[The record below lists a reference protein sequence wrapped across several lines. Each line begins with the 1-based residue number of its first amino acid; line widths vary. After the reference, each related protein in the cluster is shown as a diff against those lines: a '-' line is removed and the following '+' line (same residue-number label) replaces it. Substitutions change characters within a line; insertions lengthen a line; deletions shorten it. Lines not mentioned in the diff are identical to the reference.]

1 MAKPIPD
8 NYPRL
13 TPYLI
18 VDGAGAAI
26 DFYCSVLGATE
37 RMRMPAPDGRV
48 GHAELQLGD
57 SMIMLADENAQM
69 DSRGPRA
76 IGGTPVSLH
85 VYVEDSDA
93 VFERAVQA
101 GARALRAVEDRF
113 YGDRSGQFE
122 DPFGHRWD
130 VSTHVEDVPPE
141 EMSKRAA
148 AEMAAG

>member
-1 MAKPIPD
+1 MPRPIPD
-8 NYPRL
+8 DYPRV

-26 DFYCSVLGATE
+26 DFYCSVLGASE
-37 RMRMPAPDGRV
+37 RVRMPAPDGRI

-69 DSRGPRA
+69 DVRGPRA
-76 IGGTPVSLH
+76 MGGTPVSLH

-101 GARALRAVEDRF
+101 GAKALRAVEDRF